1 MKIHKIQFS
10 VLILSSLFL
19 SSCYNKYYSYAGN
32 VHQQTIGHTKNEILR
47 SYGVPN
53 QVTDDGAGG
62 SIMVY
67 EKYTQTTVGGSIYGN
82 GGIIGASQT
91 SSDKSYCNLFL
102 NRSNI
107 VYDFKSNYGAQ
118 YNYNKCFAPIK
129 TWVGVG
135 ISCILIYPAIV
146 TVPWAIIAH
155 TRAKKKGT
163 ICK

>member
-1 MKIHKIQFS
+1 MKINKLLNLS
-10 VLILSSLFL
+10 LICASLFL
-19 SSCYNKYYSYAGN
+19 SSCYNKFYTYAGN
-32 VHQQTIGHTKNEILR
+32 THQQTIGHSKNEILR

-62 SIMVY
+62 SVMVY
-67 EKYTQTTVGGSIYGN
+67 EKYTQTTVGASVYGN

-91 SSDKSYCNLFL
+91 SSDKLYCYLFL
-102 NRSNI
+102 NQSNT

-118 YNYNKCFAPIK
+118 YDYNKCFAPVK

-135 ISCILIYPAIV
+135 LSCFLVYPAIV